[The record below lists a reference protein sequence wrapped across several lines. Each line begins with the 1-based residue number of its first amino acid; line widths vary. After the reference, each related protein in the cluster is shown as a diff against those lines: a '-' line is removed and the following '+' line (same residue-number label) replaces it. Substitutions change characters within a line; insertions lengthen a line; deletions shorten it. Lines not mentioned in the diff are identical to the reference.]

1 MGLHTYEDK
10 AGLLAAILE
19 EMSFA
24 DQIRWITDLIVDGRG
39 IFEFILENEAED
51 VIVSYAEDKV
61 PHLFYREDD

>member
-19 EMSFA
+19 EMDYDDHA
-24 DQIRWITDLIVDGRG
+24 RWVMDLMKCTVG

-51 VIVSYAEDKV
+51 VIVSVAEGKL